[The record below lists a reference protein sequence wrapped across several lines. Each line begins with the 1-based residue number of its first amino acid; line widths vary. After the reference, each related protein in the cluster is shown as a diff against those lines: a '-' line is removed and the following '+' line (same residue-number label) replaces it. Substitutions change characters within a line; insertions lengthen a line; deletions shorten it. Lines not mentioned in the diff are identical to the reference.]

1 MDYSGSSADSYNSS
15 DSNASLWTGSYSGSQ
30 RHRRPIGLELRK
42 RQRRGE
48 LRGRQLEPVQLR
60 DGRLGVIVGREQR
73 PMAAEPPLV
82 GRRQR
87 HLRQQRRQRGQQ
99 HPVPVGHRSG
109 RRVQQRQLQL
119 PGRLGR
125 DDDRGGAS
133 GSSVTSDTWTQQ
145 SATTATL
152 GGTQQQAATASYTY
166 QAPGGSGSASNNGST
181 MGVPVASTPVVQFGT
196 PDATVV
202 AAPNVGQL
210 VGTPAVPQPGA
221 SGPTPGGMAPVPIS
235 VNLQLV
241 TDTSSWAKSTRD
253 VSREV
258 ATTPVHQVTLHGDKA
273 VASSALQAV
282 VQRVDNMNFAATVYS
297 TVLLPAMRTA
307 SWLQGS
313 NIGGA
318 LVSLLS
324 LADPDNVVAAA
335 YFHTGQPAPYSS
347 TSSDPLVRY
356 VDNTLYNNGQP
367 LTAGSMPIYGTYFDR
382 NAAGL
387 VEIASGLVTGNL
399 DQVGAGIAN
408 FGGTST
414 MPAVSAGQIIPP
426 WLGQMADVTA
436 DAMMR
441 GYIQLPF
448 VLASI
453 FVPGLAPLLY
463 VAGNYT
469 VARAFGEEYTW
480 QDAGRDFVIGAGMA
494 GLAEIPAAVEAGGA
508 GGAAGR
514 AAGSGEGFRSSG
526 RSGRGGGGRVNFDS
540 ELPEFEPVNRGDS
553 QRSRPLSRRDG
564 IGGGGM
570 RMAEEAAGE
579 TAPGA
584 GAAGNQ
590 TLRDILTPGE
600 QAEFEAL
607 SGETSWMDAQPGP

>member
-1 MDYSGSSADSYNSS
+1 MAAAAQAGSS
-15 DSNASLWTGSYSGSQ
+15 T
-30 RHRRPIGLELRK
+30 
-42 RQRRGE
+42 
-48 LRGRQLEPVQLR
+48 
-60 DGRLGVIVGREQR
+60 
-73 PMAAEPPLV
+73 
-82 GRRQR
+82 
-87 HLRQQRRQRGQQ
+87 
-99 HPVPVGHRSG
+99 
-109 RRVQQRQLQL
+109 
-119 PGRLGR
+119 
-125 DDDRGGAS
+125 
-133 GSSVTSDTWTQQ
+133 TSDTWTQQ

-181 MGVPVASTPVVQFGT
+181 MAVPVASTPVVQFGT

-210 VGTPAVPQPGA
+210 VGAPAVPQPGA
-221 SGPTPGGMAPVPIS
+221 TGPTPGGMAPVPIS

-273 VASSALQAV
+273 VASAALQAV

-307 SWLQGS
+307 AWLQGS

-387 VEIASGLVTGNL
+387 VEVASGLVTGNL

-408 FGGTST
+408 FNGTST
-414 MPAVSAGQIIPP
+414 MPAVS
-426 WLGQMADVTA
+426 TA
-436 DAMMR
+436 K
-441 GYIQLPF
+441 
-448 VLASI
+448 S
-453 FVPGLAPLLY
+453 
-463 VAGNYT
+463 
-469 VARAFGEEYTW
+469 
-480 QDAGRDFVIGAGMA
+480 
-494 GLAEIPAAVEAGGA
+494 
-508 GGAAGR
+508 
-514 AAGSGEGFRSSG
+514 
-526 RSGRGGGGRVNFDS
+526 
-540 ELPEFEPVNRGDS
+540 
-553 QRSRPLSRRDG
+553 SRRG
-564 IGGGGM
+564 WA
-570 RMAEEAAGE
+570 RWP
-579 TAPGA
+579 T
-584 GAAGNQ
+584 
-590 TLRDILTPGE
+590 
-600 QAEFEAL
+600 
-607 SGETSWMDAQPGP
+607 